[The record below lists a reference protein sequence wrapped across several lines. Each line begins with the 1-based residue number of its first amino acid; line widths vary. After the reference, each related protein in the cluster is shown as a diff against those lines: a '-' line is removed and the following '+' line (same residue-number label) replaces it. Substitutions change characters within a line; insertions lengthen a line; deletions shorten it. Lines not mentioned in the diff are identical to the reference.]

1 MNTFYST
8 TTRGNFNPYRHGV
21 LIGNFVE
28 DIFGTDLQKRFR
40 SESQGPSTKKF
51 PISEMVDKYRWPQHR
66 QMDVITPGN
75 DLTMP
80 CNSNFDL
87 NIDFTKK
94 NCEDFLKLAKDNEY
108 VLDNKNAFL
117 PNEIKAEFQAKKF
130 YETMT
135 GFKMPKDICSET
147 QRRLKEFHMRDTKG
161 VLYSKKQGLSGN
173 LLFGHGMDQKK
184 FKTNEFASTYHLTM
198 NKKERTDTFYNPKYR
213 VKSPFMHQ
221 PKTFYDSKDWGFR
234 KFKTY
239 EDFTKRFDKAT
250 CLEK

>member
-8 TTRGNFNPYRHGV
+8 TSRGNFNPYRHGV

-94 NCEDFLKLAKDNEY
+94 KL
-108 VLDNKNAFL
+108 
-117 PNEIKAEFQAKKF
+117 
-130 YETMT
+130 
-135 GFKMPKDICSET
+135 
-147 QRRLKEFHMRDTKG
+147 
-161 VLYSKKQGLSGN
+161 
-173 LLFGHGMDQKK
+173 
-184 FKTNEFASTYHLTM
+184 
-198 NKKERTDTFYNPKYR
+198 
-213 VKSPFMHQ
+213 
-221 PKTFYDSKDWGFR
+221 
-234 KFKTY
+234 
-239 EDFTKRFDKAT
+239 
-250 CLEK
+250 